1 MGLRMAGVLACCLAL
16 LSLPACAPGSPSRQA
31 AFFVTRTKAAVIP
44 PVGLVYSNVTAPIA
58 AGVSG
63 KPVGPLVGRASSNS
77 IAIPPNPFGI
87 PAVALFTWGDMSEK
101 TAAAN
106 GGITNV
112 THADYEMQVILMFFR
127 RVTLITYGQ

>member
-1 MGLRMAGVLACCLAL
+1 MGLRMASVLACCLAL
-16 LSLPACAPGSPSRQA
+16 LSLSACAPGSPSRQA
-31 AFFVTRTKAAVIP
+31 AFFVTRTKVAVIP
-44 PVGLVYSNVTAPIA
+44 PVGLLYTNITAPVA

-63 KPVGPLVGRASSNS
+63 KPIGSLVGRASSNS

-87 PAVALFTWGDMSEK
+87 PAVGLFTWGDMSEK
-101 TAAAN
+101 ASAAD

-112 THADYEMQVILMFFR
+112 THVDYEMTVFLMFFR

>member
-1 MGLRMAGVLACCLAL
+1 MGLRMAGLLACCVGL

-44 PVGLVYSNVTAPIA
+44 PVGFVYSNVKAPIA

-63 KPVGPLVGRASSNS
+63 KPLGPLVGRSSSTS

-87 PAVALFTWGDMSEK
+87 PAVGLFTWGDMSEK
-101 TAAAN
+101 ASAAN

-112 THADYEMQVILMFFR
+112 THADYEMTVILMFFR